1 MVYITAN
8 HRTMTIHKDG
18 STIHHPVCAVV
29 IADLRI
35 ATAHIKGTVIGH
47 TNRRA
52 HNCFVTRNGS
62 ARHIYGGFSD
72 NVKGSSETT
81 ISSGNNTT
89 GNHGRTVALCLP
101 NTILFNVSGVF
112 TCRSR
117 VHDGQNSTFVYRNNR
132 SRCASGENVS
142 IQINGNLLVGYS
154 HIGFAKNC
162 FVIYQILVQDELH
175 RTGLSGV
182 AVVFVRFYVLGKLQ
196 SNLPHFREGAF
207 RMELSVIINRRLRAI
222 FDLAAVLC
230 DGASFCHFLFD
241 SLGRGQHLFGL
252 NRGFRAVRLSGECR
266 DCRHRNSTYK
276 HCKNEN
282 NRKYSQCYVFFHTTS
297 PSLWG
302 TFASASL

>member
-8 HRTMTIHKDG
+8 HRTMGIHKDG
-18 STIHHPVCAVV
+18 STIQNPVCAVV
-29 IADLRI
+29 IADLGI

-89 GNHGRTVALCLP
+89 GNHGRTIAIRLP
-101 NTILFNVSGVF
+101 NTILFNVSGVL

-154 HIGFAKNC
+154 HIGFTKDC
-162 FVIYQILVQDELH
+162 FVIYQILVQNKLH
-175 RTGLSGV
+175 RAGLSGV

-196 SNLPHFREGAF
+196 SNLPHFSEGAF
-207 RMELSVIINRRLRAI
+207 TMKRSVIINRRLRAI
-222 FDLAAVLC
+222 FDLAAILC
-230 DGASFCHFLFD
+230 DCASFCHFLFD
-241 SLGRGQHLFGL
+241 SLGR
-252 NRGFRAVRLSGECR
+252 S
-266 DCRHRNSTYK
+266 
-276 HCKNEN
+276 
-282 NRKYSQCYVFFHTTS
+282 
-297 PSLWG
+297 
-302 TFASASL
+302 